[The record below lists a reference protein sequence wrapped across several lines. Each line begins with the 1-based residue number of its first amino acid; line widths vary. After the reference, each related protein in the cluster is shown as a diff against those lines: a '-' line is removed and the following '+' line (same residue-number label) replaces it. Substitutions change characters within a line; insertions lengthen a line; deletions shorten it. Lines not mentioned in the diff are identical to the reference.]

1 MDGGCGETR
10 NTSRPLGRL
19 ETCRCR
25 CQCPGNYECPFRSQS
40 GSRHAR
46 RDCQERQSDRG
57 SVGLKKGIFTTF
69 VVSVEATRN
78 APPISR
84 NNNPEASFTDSP
96 LDFWPQL
103 PANHTPAPDLLP
115 LPELV
120 LFFLSDSSLVSHPV
134 ADKNISKCTR
144 CKRTFSTSPSQ
155 CRNS

>member
-69 VVSVEATRN
+69 VVSVEDLKDTL
-78 APPISR
+78 ILR
-84 NNNPEASFTDSP
+84 NNNSEASFTDSP

-103 PANHTPAPDLLP
+103 LANHTPAPDLLP

-120 LFFLSDSSLVSHPV
+120 LFFLSDSSLVS
-134 ADKNISKCTR
+134 DKNISKCTR
-144 CKRTFSTSPSQ
+144 CKRTFSISPSQ